1 MIARHQ
7 VSRAAILLIKRFEGF
22 RAKAAEL
29 DDGRWTIGYGHTRTA
44 RAGTEVAEADAEA
57 LLLYDL
63 INVAH
68 AVNEWTYAPLNQNQF
83 DALVSF
89 AFNIGL
95 ENFRRSTTLRRI
107 NEGRILE
114 AAMAMELWR
123 RADFDGERIVIDALV
138 RRRAFEKSLFL
149 KPVDAWAP
157 APSPVLPPKIDYDV
171 APFTLTGA
179 PAVLRADM
187 EGARAIAHRA
197 APAPFVPLEDSGP
210 TASEA
215 AAAAVSARL
224 GALLRESED
233 QPKVPAPPVED
244 AAQAPATE
252 TQAEAAGQP
261 LPEDEPAPEEM
272 AEAASAEIAP
282 TAKAPTELARWDMLI
297 EAEGQEVPR
306 DIDVVS
312 TDPKPVVTDE
322 VAAPR
327 PAEPLFTPR
336 TAAAKTAAQRTAA
349 RRQPVSILVWVALGL
364 LGLALFV
371 SAVKFG
377 FRTLLADSLGGLDPL
392 VTGLGLGIVGIG
404 CTAAAVYQLLMR
416 LAGPTTPSKG

>member
-7 VSRAAILLIKRFEGF
+7 ISRAAILLIKRFEGF

-29 DDGRWTIGYGHTRTA
+29 DDGRWTIGYGHTKTA
-44 RAGTEVAEADAEA
+44 RAGTEVAEPDAEA

-68 AVNEWTYAPLNQNQF
+68 AVNEWTFAPLNQNQF

-107 NEGRILE
+107 NEGRMLE
-114 AAMAMELWR
+114 AALTMELWR

-171 APFTLTGA
+171 APFTLTST
-179 PAVLRADM
+179 PAVLRADLLG
-187 EGARAIAHRA
+187 ERAIAERA
-197 APAPFVPLEDSGP
+197 TPTPFVPFEDTGP

-224 GALLRESED
+224 GALLRDSE
-233 QPKVPAPPVED
+233 PAPKALETPAET
-244 AAQAPATE
+244 APNAPATDAE
-252 TQAEAAGQP
+252 AEAAGQP
-261 LPEDEPAPEEM
+261 LPEDESTPDEAVGTTQTAPA
-272 AEAASAEIAP
+272 
-282 TAKAPTELARWDMLI
+282 ELASEDPISGDMPLGDALPGDTLI

-312 TDPKPVVTDE
+312 TDPKPVIEDTE
-322 VAAPR
+322 NTSHE
-327 PAEPLFTPR
+327 AELVFTPKVV
-336 TAAAKTAAQRTAA
+336 AK
-349 RRQPVSILVWVALGL
+349 PKPISVLVWAGLGFLGL
-364 LGLALFV
+364 TLFAA
-371 SAVKFG
+371 AVKFG
-377 FRTLLADSLGGLDPL
+377 FRAPSAGSIAGIDPL
-392 VTGLGLGIVGIG
+392 VMGFGLGVIGIG
-404 CTAAAVYQLLMR
+404 CTAVAVYQLLMR
-416 LAGPTTPSKG
+416 LAGPEAPAA